1 MISSAHICYESSKN
15 NVELKSVAV
24 LIEQNTSW
32 KTILTEWSDC
42 GIVIPQL
49 IVLTPT
55 PFVIQIEDDPE
66 WVPVENKE
74 FTEWAGLSEEDELY
88 LKLSRC
94 DARLAIQSTAPGQT
108 ILTGK
113 EIIAFAFD
121 YAVDPKNGEISNV
134 LAIVGKE
141 ISGVLNDCVKEELSQ
156 Y

>member
-15 NVELKSVAV
+15 NVELQSVAL
-24 LIEQNTSW
+24 LIEKNTSW
-32 KTILTEWSDC
+32 KTVPTEWSDC

-55 PFVIQIEDDPE
+55 PFVIQIENDPE
-66 WVPVENKE
+66 WVPEENKE
-74 FTEWAGLSEEDELY
+74 FAEWAGLSEEDELY

-94 DARLAIQSTAPGQT
+94 DARLAIQSTAPDQT

-113 EIIAFAFD
+113 EIIAFAFGD
-121 YAVDPKNGEISNV
+121 AVDPKNDDISIV
-134 LAIVGKE
+134 LTIVGKE
-141 ISGVLNDCVKEELSQ
+141 ISGVLNDCVNEELFQ

>member
-24 LIEQNTSW
+24 LIEHNTSW
-32 KTILTEWSDC
+32 KTIPTEWSDC

-49 IVLTPT
+49 VVLTPT
-55 PFVIQIEDDPE
+55 PFVIQIENDPE
-66 WVPVENKE
+66 WVSVENKE
-74 FTEWAGLSEEDELY
+74 FAEWAGLSEEDELY

-94 DARLAIQSTAPGQT
+94 DARLAIQSTAPDQT

-113 EIIAFAFD
+113 EIIAFAFGG
-121 YAVDPKNGEISNV
+121 AVDPKNGDISNV

-141 ISGVLNDCVKEELSQ
+141 ISGVLNDCVNEELSQ